1 VTTEVESMNCLQ
13 IVLVWVMIIVVAVD
27 HLEDRFE
34 DLSPVEQAHRN
45 YELGLIEEQ
54 ELEHQLAFPPDDRN
68 EEIREVVPQLNR
80 VGEEISK
87 DIAREFESL
96 DELRRADRED
106 LTAIHGVAES
116 TADAVLTRDRE

>member
-1 VTTEVESMNCLQ
+1 MNCLQ
-13 IVLVWVMIIVVAVD
+13 IGLVGVVVITVAVD

-45 YELGLIEEQ
+45 YELGLIDEQ
-54 ELEHQLAFPPDDRN
+54 ELEHRLAFHLDDRN
-68 EEIREVVPQLNR
+68 EEIREVVSQVNN

-87 DIAREFESL
+87 DIAQEFESL

-116 TADAVLTRDRE
+116 TADAVLARVRE

>member
-1 VTTEVESMNCLQ
+1 MSCLK
-13 IVLVWVMIIVVAVD
+13 IVGAGVITIIAVVGA
-27 HLEDRFE
+27 LEERGE
-34 DLSPVEQAHRN
+34 DLSPVDQAHRD
-45 YELGLIEEQ
+45 YEAGRIDEQ
-54 ELEHQLAFPPDDRN
+54 ELEHRLAFHLDDRN
-68 EEIREVVPQLNR
+68 EEIRQVVRQVNN

-116 TADAVLTRDRE
+116 TADAVLARVRE

>member
-1 VTTEVESMNCLQ
+1 MTCLE
-13 IVLVWVMIIVVAVD
+13 IVGAGVITIIAVVDA
-27 HLEDRFE
+27 LEEPGE
-34 DLSPVEQAHRN
+34 DLSPVDQAHRD
-45 YELGLIEEQ
+45 YEAGRIDEQ
-54 ELEHQLAFPPDDRN
+54 ELEHRLAFHLDDRN
-68 EEIREVVPQLNR
+68 EEIRQVVRQVNN

-116 TADAVLTRDRE
+116 TADAVLARVRE

>member
-1 VTTEVESMNCLQ
+1 MNCLQ

-54 ELEHQLAFPPDDRN
+54 ELEHQLACPPDDRN

-116 TADAVLTRDRE
+116 TADAVLTRGRE

>member
-1 VTTEVESMNCLQ
+1 MNCLQ
-13 IVLVWVMIIVVAVD
+13 IVLVGIMVIIVAVD

-34 DLSPVEQAHRN
+34 DLSPAEQAHRN
-45 YELGLIEEQ
+45 YELGLIDEQ
-54 ELEHQLAFPPDDRN
+54 ELEHRLAFHLDDRN
-68 EEIREVVPQLNR
+68 EEIREVVSQVNN

-116 TADAVLTRDRE
+116 TADAVLARVRE